1 MPKLTLQIEDLA
13 VESFHT
19 VSDSL
24 ARGTVI
30 AADSDNTFQGGCS
43 THETACPE
51 YSCVVNSQCCQSQDP
66 TCLFSCPQGC
76 TGGVSA
82 DCYPTQVC

>member
-1 MPKLTLQIEDLA
+1 MAKLALQVEDLA

-19 VSDSL
+19 DS
-24 ARGTVI
+24 ASSGRGTVLG
-30 AADSDNTFQGGCS
+30 AQERNTFQGGCS

-76 TGGVSA
+76 TGGISA
-82 DCYPTQVC
+82 ACYHTEVC

>member
-1 MPKLTLQIEDLA
+1 MAKLKLQVEDLA
-13 VESFHT
+13 VESFQPAAEAP
-19 VSDSL
+19 
-24 ARGTVI
+24 ARGTVV
-30 AADSDNTFQGGCS
+30 AESARASQ
-43 THETACPE
+43 ETACPE

>member
-1 MPKLTLQIEDLA
+1 MAKLTLQVEDLA

-19 VSDSL
+19 DSGAL

-30 AADSDNTFQGGCS
+30 GAEDRNTFQGGCS

-51 YSCVVNSQCCQSQDP
+51 YSCVVNSQCCPSREG
-66 TCLFSCPQGC
+66 TCYFSCPAGC